1 MGGSG
6 EREVSSMGLALVLL
20 GVGGAFIEI
29 AGATLMR
36 DA

>member
-1 MGGSG
+1 
-6 EREVSSMGLALVLL
+6 MGLALVLL